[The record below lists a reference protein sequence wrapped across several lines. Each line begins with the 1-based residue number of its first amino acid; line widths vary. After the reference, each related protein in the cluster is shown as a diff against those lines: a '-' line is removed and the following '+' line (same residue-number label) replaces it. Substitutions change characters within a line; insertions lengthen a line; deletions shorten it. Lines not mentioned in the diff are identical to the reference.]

1 MFKKAINSI
10 NMLNR
15 EKILIVQ
22 TSFQNLWLI
31 RDMKDKKIQNFSSI
45 PLKLCL
51 LGKKTGTW
59 GVNPS
64 IIVCNSIV

>member
-22 TSFQNLWLI
+22 TGFQNLWLI
-31 RDMKDKKIQNFSSI
+31 RDMKDKKVQNFSSI

-51 LGKKTGTW
+51 LGKKNWDMGCE
-59 GVNPS
+59 S
-64 IIVCNSIV
+64 QYYSM